1 VKRVLVT
8 GATGFI
14 GRQALEPLRRRGVE
28 IAAVSRQPPD
38 PSNKLLQGMGWRGAD
53 LLAPGEAERIVEET
67 RPTHLLHMA
76 WFAKHREYWTSPEN
90 RRWVDA
96 SLRLVERFRELGGE
110 RVVVAGSCAEYDWRA
125 GVCSERETALAP
137 RGLYGES
144 KNALREALGEDD
156 VAWGRIFFLYGPH
169 EHPERLVPSV
179 VRPLLRGD
187 EAQVSEG
194 SQVRDF
200 LHVADVGDAFA
211 ALVDSDVNGPV
222 NVASGEGR
230 SVREVVE
237 AAAGAVG
244 RPELVR
250 FGAPVDEE
258 PLVVADVTRLRDEVG
273 WTPART
279 LAQGLTETVE
289 WWRTHE

>member
-1 VKRVLVT
+1 MKRVLVT
-8 GATGFI
+8 GASGFI
-14 GRQALEPLRRRGVE
+14 GRNTLEPLRRRGFE
-28 IAAVSRQPPD
+28 AAAVSRRPPN
-38 PSNKLLQGMGWRGAD
+38 PSNKLLQGIRWRGAD
-53 LLAPGEAERIVEET
+53 LLAPGEAERVVDEV

-76 WFAKHREYWTSPEN
+76 WYAVHRDYWTSPEN
-90 RRWVDA
+90 RGWVDA
-96 SLRLVERFRELGGE
+96 SLRLVDRFRELGGE
-110 RVVVAGSCAEYDWRA
+110 RVVVAGSCAEYDWHA
-125 GVCSERETALAP
+125 GVCVERETPLAP
-137 RGLYGES
+137 RGLYGTS

-169 EHPERLVPSV
+169 EHPGRLVPSV
-179 VRPLLRGD
+179 VRPLLRGE
-187 EAQVSEG
+187 EARVSEG

-211 ALVDSDVNGPV
+211 ALVDSEVTGPV

-237 AAAGAVG
+237 TAARIAG
-244 RPELVR
+244 RLELVR

-273 WTPART
+273 WRPART
-279 LAQGLTETVE
+279 VEQGLAETVE
-289 WWRTHE
+289 WWRTQT

>member
-14 GRQALEPLRRRGVE
+14 GRHAAGPLERRGFDVHG
-28 IAAVSRQPPD
+28 ISSRT
-38 PSNKLLQGMGWRGAD
+38 AD
-53 LLAPGEAERIVEET
+53 LLEPGEAERVLEEV
-67 RPTHLLHMA
+67 RPTHLLHLA
-76 WFAKHREYWTSPEN
+76 WYSVHREYWTSPEN
-90 RRWVDA
+90 RRWVEA
-96 SLRLVERFRELGGE
+96 SLRLVKRFRELGGE
-110 RVVVAGSCAEYDWRA
+110 RVVVAGSCAEYDWSA
-125 GVCSERETALAP
+125 GVCVERETPLAP

-156 VAWGRIFFLYGPH
+156 VAWGRIFFLYGPC

-179 VRPLLRGD
+179 VRPLLDGE
-187 EAQVSEG
+187 EAHVSEG

-200 LHVADVGDAFA
+200 LHVADVADAFA
-211 ALVDSDVNGPV
+211 GLVDSDVTGPV

-230 SVREVVE
+230 SVRDVVE
-237 AAAGAVG
+237 TAARTVG

-273 WTPART
+273 WSRARS
-279 LAQGLTETVE
+279 LEQGLAETVE
-289 WWRTHE
+289 WWRTQT